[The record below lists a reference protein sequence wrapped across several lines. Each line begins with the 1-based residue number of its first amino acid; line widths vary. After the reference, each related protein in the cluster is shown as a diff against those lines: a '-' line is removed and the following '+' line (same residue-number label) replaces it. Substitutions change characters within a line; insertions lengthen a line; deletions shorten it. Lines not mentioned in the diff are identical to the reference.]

1 MSTDLASAVTVP
13 SSTPVYRRRR
23 PELWAALGCAVSLA
37 LVCVVFVWTPAGQRV
52 DGALLSRTQQGRG
65 YVPGS
70 ALSETANEL
79 LRLVGN
85 PLDWAAALVV
95 LVLAGLALRRFW
107 AGVAGAAVV
116 LGSVVA
122 ARVLK
127 ELITRPDLD
136 VIGSSTHNSF
146 PSGHV
151 AAVAGM
157 VFAVLLV
164 VPQRVRPWLV
174 LPGVVGVTVVVGAT
188 MVAGWH
194 RLSDGLG
201 GVLIAATLYC
211 LAVALT
217 RRRSA
222 ALG

>member
-1 MSTDLASAVTVP
+1 MSTDLASAVTVSLP
-13 SSTPVYRRRR
+13 TRARRGRR
-23 PELWAALGCAVSLA
+23 PELWAALGCAVGLV
-37 LVCVVFVWTPAGQRV
+37 LVCVAFVWTPAGQRA
-52 DGALLSRTQQGRG
+52 DDALLSRTQQGRG
-65 YVPGS
+65 FVPGS
-70 ALSETANEL
+70 VLSETANEV

-85 PLDWAAALVV
+85 PLDWAIALMAV
-95 LVLAGLALRRFW
+95 VLAGLLLRRFW

-122 ARVLK
+122 ARLLK

-136 VIGSSTHNSF
+136 VVGSSTHNSF

-151 AAVAGM
+151 AAFAGM

-164 VPQRVRPWLV
+164 MPPRVRPWLV
-174 LPGVVGVTVVVGAT
+174 LPGAVGVTVVVGAT

-201 GVLIAATLYC
+201 AVLVAATLYC

-217 RRRSA
+217 RRSA

>member
-1 MSTDLASAVTVP
+1 VSTDLASAVTVSLP
-13 SSTPVYRRRR
+13 TGARRGRR
-23 PELWAALGCAVSLA
+23 PELWAALGCAVGLV
-37 LVCVVFVWTPAGQRV
+37 LVCVAFVWTPAGQRA
-52 DGALLSRTQQGRG
+52 DGALLPRTERGRG
-65 YVPGS
+65 YEQDPV
-70 ALSETANEL
+70 LSEPAGEM

-85 PLDWAAALVV
+85 PLHLVVALVAVV
-95 LVLAGLALRRFW
+95 LVGLVLRRFW
-107 AGVAGAAVV
+107 AGIAGVAVV
-116 LGSVVA
+116 LGSVAA
-122 ARVLK
+122 ARLLK

-136 VIGSSTHNSF
+136 VVGSSTHNSF

-151 AAVAGM
+151 AAFAGM

-164 VPQRVRPWLV
+164 MPPRIRPWLV
-174 LPGVVGVTVVVGAT
+174 LPGAVGVTVVVGAT

-201 GVLIAATLYC
+201 AVLVAATLYC

-217 RRRSA
+217 RRSA

>member
-1 MSTDLASAVTVP
+1 M
-13 SSTPVYRRRR
+13 
-23 PELWAALGCAVSLA
+23 
-37 LVCVVFVWTPAGQRV
+37 LVCVAFVWTPAGQRA
-52 DGALLSRTQQGRG
+52 DGALLPRTERGRG
-65 YVPGS
+65 YEQDPV
-70 ALSETANEL
+70 LSEPAGEV

-85 PLDWAAALVV
+85 PLHLVVALVAVV
-95 LVLAGLALRRFW
+95 LVGLVLRRFW
-107 AGVAGAAVV
+107 AGIAGVAVV
-116 LGSVVA
+116 LGSVAA
-122 ARVLK
+122 ARLLK

-136 VIGSSTHNSF
+136 VVGSSTHNSF

-151 AAVAGM
+151 AAFAGM

-164 VPQRVRPWLV
+164 MPPRIRPWLV
-174 LPGVVGVTVVVGAT
+174 LPGAVGVTVVVGAT

-201 GVLIAATLYC
+201 AVLVAATLYC

-217 RRRSA
+217 RRSA